1 MITILLDNC
10 MGSGSTCIAA
20 QNTNRKYIGIE
31 SEESIF
37 NTAKDRI
44 KMNKTQLQ
52 LF

>member
-1 MITILLDNC
+1 

-31 SEESIF
+31 LDDSIF
-37 NTAKDRI
+37 NIAKERL
-44 KMNKTQLQ
+44 KRNRTQLQ